1 MNDILQS
8 IKSDQPTISF
18 ELFPPKQEVNLEKYK
33 AKAEQIASL
42 KPAFISV
49 TYGAGGGTSR
59 FTLDIADDIQKKY
72 DVPALA
78 HLTCV
83 STPKA
88 DIDSYLKSMSDRGLK
103 NIMALRGD
111 IPAEN
116 TDRSRW
122 AFQHASDLAS
132 YIRANADVD
141 VIGGACYP
149 EKHPESSNST
159 EDIRHL
165 YDKQASGI
173 NFLTTQM
180 FFDNNLLFNFL
191 YKARENG
198 VTIPVIPG
206 IMPVT
211 KAKQIE
217 RILKLSQA
225 FLPRRF
231 VSIVDR
237 FGDNEKSMREAG
249 IAYATDQIID
259 LYANG
264 INHVHIYVMND
275 YEVASAIINNV
286 KDILGRE

>member
-1 MNDILQS
+1 MNDILEC
-8 IKSDQPTISF
+8 IKSEKPTISF
-18 ELFPPKQEVNLEKYK
+18 ELFPPKQEVNLQKYK
-33 AKAEQIASL
+33 EKAEKIASL
-42 KPAFISV
+42 HPAFISV
-49 TYGAGGGTSR
+49 TYGAGGGTSK
-59 FTLDIADDIQKKY
+59 FTLEIADDIQKKY

-83 STPKA
+83 STPKE
-88 DIDSYLKSMSDRGLK
+88 DIDSYLKNMSERGLK

-111 IPAEN
+111 IPEEN
-116 TDRSRW
+116 QDRSKW
-122 AFQHASDLAS
+122 AFLHASDLAS
-132 YIRANADVD
+132 YIRSNSDVS

-149 EKHPESSNST
+149 EGHPESTNVAD
-159 EDIRHL
+159 DIRHL

-191 YKARENG
+191 YKVREKG
-198 VTIPVIPG
+198 VTIPVVPG

-237 FGDNEKSMREAG
+237 FGDDEKSMREAG

-275 YEVASAIINNV
+275 FDVANAIINNV
-286 KDILGRE
+286 KNILGRE